1 MHMTIKARLFGLTA
15 SSLVFVAAVSA
26 IGYWG
31 MASAERSTSEVASI
45 GAAIRS
51 HVEARIYNDLTRT
64 DTSAVFTSKGDDQ
77 QSAVEELKL
86 HGKMLQARI
95 AKAREFA
102 VDATSRS
109 MLDYEKQLSDRY
121 VQAGDSLIDAMLHRP
136 SEAPA
141 LLGPYLQLYQ
151 ELQGKIE
158 ETSDQLGK
166 SAQEAEAT
174 AKKQAARS
182 RRAVIVICGMSFLIM
197 FLGSFVLIRT
207 ISRSLSGLTQMIQNI
222 AEGEGDVTQRL
233 KVAGAFRNDELG
245 EVSRLFNLFMDK
257 LQELLRGVV
266 AHTHKLTEASRQV
279 LEASEQITIT
289 SGETAA
295 QSDSAAQATQDVSQ
309 NLQSLATGA
318 GEMTLTVQSI
328 ATNTSEAAKVAGSAV
343 SVAQDANTTIKK
355 LGQSGAEIGEVIKVI
370 TSIAEQ
376 TNLLALNATIEAAR
390 AGEAGKG
397 FAVVA
402 NEVKELAK
410 QTAKATEDI
419 SRKIIAIQGDTKGAV
434 AAIGTVSG
442 IIDQINQISATIAS
456 AVEEQ
461 SATTNEMTRTT
472 SDAANGA
479 GNISANIKGVA
490 QAAAGTL
497 SRAQSSQQAAQELSS
512 IATELSAL
520 MRKFKIERSDK
531 RFAIRL
537 PMKLTATDVNGE
549 TLEQEVMTVDVSR
562 CGANLSGVHSKLRAG
577 SRVTLGRSQKVE
589 QFLIAWVGGEN
600 TPRAGH
606 IGVTAVDSATSF
618 WKDVIEEKAESEL
631 AA

>member
-1 MHMTIKARLFGLTA
+1 MNLTIKARLFGLTA
-15 SSLVFVAAVSA
+15 SSLVFVATVSA

-102 VDATSRS
+102 VDDTSRS

-121 VQAGDSLIDAMLHRP
+121 VQSGDSLIDAIIHRP

-141 LLGPYLQLYQ
+141 MVGPYLQLYQ

-166 SAQEAEAT
+166 SAQEAEAG

-182 RRAVIVICGMSFLIM
+182 RHAVLVICGMSFLIM

-207 ISRSLSGLTQMIQNI
+207 ISRSLSGLTRMIQNI

-245 EVSRLFNLFMDK
+245 EVSRLFNIFMDK

-279 LEASEQITIT
+279 LEASEQITTT

-295 QSDSAAQATQDVSQ
+295 QSDSASQATQNVSQ

-318 GEMTLTVQSI
+318 SEMTLSVRSI
-328 ATNTSEAAKVAGSAV
+328 AENTSEAAKVAGSAV
-343 SVAQDANTTIKK
+343 SVAQDANATIKK

-456 AVEEQ
+456 AVEQQ
-461 SATTNEMTRTT
+461 SATTNEMTRNT

-537 PMKLTATDVNGE
+537 PVNLTATDVNGQ
-549 TLEQEVMTVDVSR
+549 TLEQDVMTIDISR
-562 CGANLSGVHSKLRAG
+562 CGASLNGIRGKLRPG
-577 SRVTLGRSQKVE
+577 SRVTLARSKKVE

-600 TPRAGH
+600 TPRARQ

-618 WKDVIEEKAESEL
+618 WKDDIEETAESAL